1 MPHPLDLVI
10 TPQPDDTTCG
20 PSCLH
25 AVYRYYGD
33 DISMTEVIAQV
44 AQLDDGGTL
53 ASCLAVHALG
63 RGYNATIYTCNLQ
76 LFDPTWFEPGA
87 PPLAERLRAQLR
99 VRRHPKRKLATRTY
113 LEYLD
118 FGGRVFME
126 DLTADLIAGHIMAGR
141 PIITGLSSTWL
152 YRTMRERPR
161 DNVPDDIAGHPAGHF
176 VVVHG
181 MDLDRGLVM
190 VADPYRHE
198 PYPASHHY
206 EVGIDRLID
215 SVLLGIVTYD
225 ALMLV
230 IEPSDEPV
238 RRSNG
243 GPAGNADGESKGV

>member
-1 MPHPLDLVI
+1 MKKPLALTI

-25 AVYRYYGD
+25 AVYRYYRD
-33 DISMTEVIAQV
+33 DISLSDVIAQV
-44 AQLDDGGTL
+44 AHLDEGGTL

-63 RGYNATIYTCNLQ
+63 RGYSAAIYTCNLQ

-87 PPLAERLRAQLR
+87 PPLADRLRTQLR

-113 LEYLD
+113 LDFLD
-118 FGGRVFME
+118 RGGQVFME
-126 DLTADLIAGHIMAGR
+126 DLTADLIAGHIAAGR

-152 YRTMRERPR
+152 YRTMRERPH
-161 DNVPDDIAGHPAGHF
+161 DNVPDDVAGHPVGHF

-181 MDLDRGLVM
+181 MDLERGLVM
-190 VADPYRHE
+190 VADPYRHD

-206 EVGIDRLID
+206 TVGIDRLID

-230 IEPSDEPV
+230 IEPSDEPA
-238 RRSNG
+238 RPSPG
-243 GPAGNADGESKGV
+243 DSTGNAAAKPKGA